1 MIIVMIGKTLK
12 GVSVNVPVEDGALD
26 GSAVDRARPRV

>member
-12 GVSVNVPVEDGALD
+12 GVSVVVPNEDGALV
-26 GSAVDRARPRV
+26 GSAEDRARPRV